1 MRAVIQRVKEA
12 AVSVNGEEISRIG
25 QGFLVLLG
33 VSKED
38 TTKDVSY
45 LARKIVGLRVFEDQ
59 AGKLNLSLKDVEG
72 EVLLVSNFTLYGD
85 CRKGNRPSF
94 DKAALPE
101 QAEKLYLE
109 LAEELMSYGIPV
121 KTGKFRAMMEISLI
135 NDGPVTLLLDSKK
148 VF

>member
-94 DKAALPE
+94 DKAAPPE